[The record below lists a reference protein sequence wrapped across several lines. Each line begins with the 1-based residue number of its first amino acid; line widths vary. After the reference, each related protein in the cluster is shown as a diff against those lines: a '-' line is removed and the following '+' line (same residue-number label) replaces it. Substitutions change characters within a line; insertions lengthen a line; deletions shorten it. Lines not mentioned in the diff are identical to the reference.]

1 MGSQLGYDPRNT
13 RITYSSIYFTLQ
25 PPWKLYSPPSL
36 YMGRALSGSF
46 LQLSYNYIAPGPTA
60 LQPNINSSF
69 FQFITVRAYYDL
81 IDRVGLFFAP
91 SYDIANS
98 KELSTEYGVRIK
110 SPCDCWAVDVGVTN
124 STNPSDTAV
133 QFMVTLGG
141 VGSVGQNP
149 FGRSPFQHST
159 SVIPGL

>member
-1 MGSQLGYDPRNT
+1 M
-13 RITYSSIYFTLQ
+13 
-25 PPWKLYSPPSL
+25 
-36 YMGRALSGSF
+36 
-46 LQLSYNYIAPGPTA
+46 
-60 LQPNINSSF
+60 
-69 FQFITVRAYYDL
+69 
-81 IDRVGLFFAP
+81 
-91 SYDIANS
+91 
-98 KELSTEYGVRIK
+98 RIK